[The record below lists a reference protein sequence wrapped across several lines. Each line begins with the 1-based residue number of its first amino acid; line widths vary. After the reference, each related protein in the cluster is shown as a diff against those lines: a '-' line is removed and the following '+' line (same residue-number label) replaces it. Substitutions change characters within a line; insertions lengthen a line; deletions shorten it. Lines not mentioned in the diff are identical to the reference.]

1 MHHGEIKRFVV
12 MYQGAISQPA
22 NEFIAIRCIHHRP
35 EAAVFF
41 AGLDAGSHREQVKI
55 VVTENSGSTLPQPLD
70 ETQHLEGVRAT
81 IDKVSDKPEGVTRL
95 AESDELEQPHEFCVT
110 ALDVPDRVCSQ
121 LFFRDGYCS
130 SGQYTCQ
137 TPSAS
142 PADEADADKRILI
155 TSCSIVKANYLV
167 RPMKARVK
175 WVEGK
180 LMVGESGSGHAVV
193 MDGPPEYGG
202 RNLGLR
208 PMEMLLLG
216 MGGCTEFDVLMILE
230 KSRQDV
236 TSCEVLLEAE
246 RATEE
251 PKVFTKIHAHFVICG
266 RNLSHK
272 HVERA
277 ISLSA
282 EKFCSASIMLG
293 KTAEITHDYEILEA

>member
-1 MHHGEIKRFVV
+1 
-12 MYQGAISQPA
+12 
-22 NEFIAIRCIHHRP
+22 
-35 EAAVFF
+35 
-41 AGLDAGSHREQVKI
+41 
-55 VVTENSGSTLPQPLD
+55 
-70 ETQHLEGVRAT
+70 
-81 IDKVSDKPEGVTRL
+81 
-95 AESDELEQPHEFCVT
+95 
-110 ALDVPDRVCSQ
+110 
-121 LFFRDGYCS
+121 
-130 SGQYTCQ
+130 
-137 TPSAS
+137 
-142 PADEADADKRILI
+142 
-155 TSCSIVKANYLV
+155 
-167 RPMKARVK
+167 
-175 WVEGK
+175 
-180 LMVGESGSGHAVV
+180 MVGESGSGHAVV
-193 MDGPPEYGG
+193 MDGPPEFGG

-216 MGGCTEFDVLMILE
+216 MGGCTEFDVMMILE

-266 RNLSHK
+266 RDLSRK